1 MEEGPKPVILT
12 ENPKIPI
19 QIEEKI
25 PIHIEEKP
33 SGDPGKDSIFIG
45 FVLIFCSIIMFSTF
59 DEICCLMGLLAL
71 VGGFAFLGTGFQKTR
86 NWRKENDNKKWT
98 IGEILVVVVLTV
110 FGVPF
115 GLGILEEILWYV
127 WN

>member
-1 MEEGPKPVILT
+1 MEEGPKPIILT

-19 QIEEKI
+19 QIEEKT
-25 PIHIEEKP
+25 

-98 IGEILVVVVLTV
+98 IGEILVLILLSV
-110 FGVPF
+110 FLIPNGVF
-115 GLGILEEILWYV
+115 ILEEMLWY
-127 WN
+127 

>member
-1 MEEGPKPVILT
+1 MEEGPKPIILT

-19 QIEEKI
+19 QIEEKT
-25 PIHIEEKP
+25 

-98 IGEILVVVVLTV
+98 IGEILVLILLSV
-110 FGVPF
+110 FLIPLVT
-115 GLGILEEILWYV
+115 LILEEMLWY
-127 WN
+127 

>member
-1 MEEGPKPVILT
+1 MEGGPKPIILT

-19 QIEEKI
+19 EIEQKT
-25 PIHIEEKP
+25 

-45 FVLIFCSIIMFSTF
+45 FVLIICSIIMFSTL
-59 DEICCLMGLLAL
+59 DEFCCLMGLLAL

-98 IGEILVVVVLTV
+98 IGEFLVVVVLTV
-110 FGVPF
+110 FLIPLVGTIV
-115 GLGILEEILWYV
+115 EEILWYF
-127 WN
+127 

>member
-1 MEEGPKPVILT
+1 MEEGPKPIILT

-19 QIEEKI
+19 QIEEKT
-25 PIHIEEKP
+25 

-45 FVLIFCSIIMFSTF
+45 FVLIICSIIMFSTF

-71 VGGFAFLGTGFQKTR
+71 VGGFAFLGSGFQKTR

-98 IGEILVVVVLTV
+98 IGEILVLILLSV
-110 FGVPF
+110 FLIPLVGTIV
-115 GLGILEEILWYV
+115 EEMLWY
-127 WN
+127 

>member
-1 MEEGPKPVILT
+1 MEEGPKPIILT

-19 QIEEKI
+19 QIEEKT
-25 PIHIEEKP
+25 
-33 SGDPGKDSIFIG
+33 SGDPGKDSIVIG
-45 FVLIFCSIIMFSTF
+45 FGLIFCSIIMFSTL
-59 DEICCLMGLLAL
+59 DEFCCLMGLLVL

-98 IGEILVVVVLTV
+98 IGEILVVVVLTA
-110 FGVPF
+110 FGIPF